1 MIEIEKEIGTEI
13 ETGIGTEIG
22 IGIGA
27 EVVVVVDGMSDALL
41 QGPFFI
47 IHRYK
52 TDVFEI

>member
-13 ETGIGTEIG
+13 GTGIGTEIG

-41 QGPFFI
+41 QGPLFFI
-47 IHRYK
+47 YFFHHPPI
-52 TDVFEI
+52 

>member
-13 ETGIGTEIG
+13 GTGIGTEIG

-41 QGPFFI
+41 QGPFFFI
-47 IHRYK
+47 YLFHHPPI
-52 TDVFEI
+52 